1 MWHTLVK
8 VRSSTML
15 TDRERL
21 VRIHAATMLRHLAD
35 AIDDESISLR
45 SIAEMARGTVA
56 RLTDGPA
63 PPARGSQLDRLRI
76 IKGGRS

>member
-1 MWHTLVK
+1 
-8 VRSSTML
+8 ML

-21 VRIHAATMLRHLAD
+21 ARVRAASMLRHLAD

-56 RLTDGPA
+56 RLTDGPT
-63 PPARGSQLDRLRI
+63 PPARGGQPHRLRI

>member
-8 VRSSTML
+8 VRRSNML
-15 TDRERL
+15 DRERL

-35 AIDDESISLR
+35 AIDDESISLQ

-56 RLTDGPA
+56 RLTNGPA
-63 PPARGSQLDRLRI
+63 LPARRSQLNRLRI